1 MPTTRI
7 PAQRP
12 NRSRRS
18 RRRVD
23 AAQPGDTIW
32 VKAGDYEE
40 PVEIEKAGAEDR
52 GAGAADKSITLSAW
66 KDDRV
71 RIGYQPRP
79 LPVEGEWLPIP
90 GSKSWQ
96 IKLTQDMPKDF
107 LVLLDGKPILTW
119 TQDSPP
125 KDEKVNWAA
134 YRKSDRTLMFNA
146 NGKNPKQLGKFEYG
160 RRMDCFRLLP
170 PTIWWVIRKIEFSW
184 AQWESIS
191 SATTARWRTVSSR
204 IVTGLAYPTP
214 DA

>member
-1 MPTTRI
+1 M
-7 PAQRP
+7 
-12 NRSRRS
+12 
-18 RRRVD
+18 
-23 AAQPGDTIW
+23 
-32 VKAGDYEE
+32 
-40 PVEIEKAGAEDR
+40 
-52 GAGAADKSITLSAW
+52 
-66 KDDRV
+66 

-119 TQDSPP
+119 TQDAPP

-160 RRMDCFRLLP
+160 RRMALFQATSSHDLVGDPQDRVQLGDYGNLF
-170 PTIWWVIRKIEFSW
+170 
-184 AQWESIS
+184 S

-204 IVTGLAYPTP
+204 IVTGLA
-214 DA
+214 